1 MKKLQ
6 IALLAVI
13 AAIFASTAVWS
24 VILAASPKALK
35 PLQLEEKEDPLDG
48 IVYFKNPVT
57 GKLAL
62 YVSFELQPGHA
73 YAISVTSDGVTWSEP
88 YIKSNTGTNDVYLS
102 FNVDPCPASG
112 DSVWPRCVDL
122 GPSPTQ

>member
-1 MKKLQ
+1 MKRIL
-6 IALLAVI
+6 IALAATFATVALFSIVLA
-13 AAIFASTAVWS
+13 
-24 VILAASPKALK
+24 LPPKALK
-35 PLQLEEKEDPLDG
+35 PLQLEEEKSDPLDG

-62 YVSFELQPGHA
+62 YVSFELRPGHS
-73 YAISVTSDGVTWSEP
+73 YAIQVTSDGVTWSEP

-122 GPSPTQ
+122 GSSSP